1 MNKSLA
7 LHETLELHELLTFK
21 SLCLS
26 KSTLMTG
33 LVQDEELK
41 SILLNDVK
49 AGEEGV
55 KRLENLIRW
64 DGQ

>member
-1 MNKSLA
+1 MLIKINFMS
-7 LHETLELHELLTFK
+7 
-21 SLCLS
+21 
-26 KSTLMTG
+26 G

-41 SILLNDVK
+41 TILLNDVK